1 MKTTTSERLKELMM
15 VKGLRQVD
23 ILNRAKPYCEKYG
36 IKLNKSDLSQFV
48 SGKTEPGQ
56 WKLTVLAMAL
66 NVSEA
71 WLMGLDVPMERYNH
85 IDNLANVIPFPQTTA
100 VPIIG
105 KIACGEPILA
115 EQNIDGSFQAPTAMK
130 ATFCLKCKG
139 DSMIEAGI
147 FDGDIVFIREQPE
160 IENGQIAAVQIEDD
174 ADQPSE
180 MFATLKK
187 VYRTDNTLLL
197 MPMNQSMKVKEF
209 KGNEIKKV
217 RILGKYVGL
226 TRLVD

>member
-1 MKTTTSERLKELMM
+1 M
-15 VKGLRQVD
+15 V
-23 ILNRAKPYCEKYG
+23 
-36 IKLNKSDLSQFV
+36 
-48 SGKTEPGQ
+48 
-56 WKLTVLAMAL
+56 
-66 NVSEA
+66 
-71 WLMGLDVPMERYNH
+71 
-85 IDNLANVIPFPQTTA
+85 
-100 VPIIG
+100 
-105 KIACGEPILA
+105 
-115 EQNIDGSFQAPTAMK
+115 
-130 ATFCLKCKG
+130 
-139 DSMIEAGI
+139 EAGI
-147 FDGDIVFIREQPE
+147 FDGDIVFIREQPD

-209 KGNEIKKV
+209 KGNEIEKV